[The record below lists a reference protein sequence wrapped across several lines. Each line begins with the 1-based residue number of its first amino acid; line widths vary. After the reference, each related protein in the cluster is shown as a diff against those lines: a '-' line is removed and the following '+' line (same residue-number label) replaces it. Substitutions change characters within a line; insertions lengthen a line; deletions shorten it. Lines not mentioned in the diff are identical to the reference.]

1 MISHFGRNCKRFCED
16 SEAFWAESTRRI
28 LNRKIFS
35 CHGFIHPSIP
45 HPTHPSSSVPLS
57 TPIPSVFDRAARTR
71 YLSVGSKGISDMD
84 LDFDLDLDLVRAF
97 GFGFGLFLSLFFS
110 SFLFASFSFLLFFS
124 LSFSACDCRFF
135 CSSRGANDAK
145 TRTWV
150 CNIIPHKRT
159 NVYANTWKEC
169 KFSVNNTVV
178 PCFAIELTG

>member
-28 LNRKIFS
+28 LNRKNFS

-45 HPTHPSSSVPLS
+45 NPTHPSSSVPLS

-84 LDFDLDLDLVRAF
+84 LDFDLDLDLDLVRAF

-135 CSSRGANDAK
+135 LQQQGRG
-145 TRTWV
+145 W
-150 CNIIPHKRT
+150 
-159 NVYANTWKEC
+159 C
-169 KFSVNNTVV
+169 KDKNLSLQYYTTQKNKCLRKYMKIV
-178 PCFAIELTG
+178 